1 MSYEEY
7 VEFFE
12 YNRRITYLLYSMDYC
27 VYEYYVNKFLEKYN
41 DIVSIICF
49 ISNQEICNCIES
61 RSNFKELYK
70 ILKNS
75 GAPLN

>member
-27 VYEYYVNKFLEKYN
+27 VYEYYVNKGN
-41 DIVSIICF
+41 D
-49 ISNQEICNCIES
+49 NIES
-61 RSNFKELYK
+61 DYDYSELY
-70 ILKNS
+70 LKDALELAGFNI
-75 GAPLN
+75 